1 MDNELNKCLF
11 LMDVIAPL
19 MMDLTPVGFRTIIC
33 SLFDAYEDSHPEY
46 GAVDSSKLVSELVR
60 EAHETNYGMDTAC

>member
-19 MMDLTPVGFRTIIC
+19 MMDLTPIGFRTIMC
-33 SLFDAYEDSHPEY
+33 SLFDAYEDSHSEY

-60 EAHETNYGMDTAC
+60 EAHETNYSMSTAC